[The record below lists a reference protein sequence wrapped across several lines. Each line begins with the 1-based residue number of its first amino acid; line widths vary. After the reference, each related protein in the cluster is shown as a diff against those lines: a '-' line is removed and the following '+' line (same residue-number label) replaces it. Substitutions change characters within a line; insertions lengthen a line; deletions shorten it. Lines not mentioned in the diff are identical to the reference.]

1 MSPRGESRI
10 VMSIEERGDWK
21 DGVSEVLSL

>member
-10 VMSIEERGDWK
+10 AMSIEERGDWN
-21 DGVSEVLSL
+21 DGVNDVLSL